1 MNKKKLVQAL
11 CIDYQKISTICVNEN
26 CNEIHQY
33 PSDCELRN
41 RYITTK
47 SCCLEDFGKEICIRI
62 DETTKRI
69 SLNYYANRTMTL
81 SKRKF
86 NRQRIRIQKLL
97 NPKTDTEEEMDN
109 ESNEISNEILVRF
122 D

>member
-1 MNKKKLVQAL
+1 MSKKKLVQAL

-26 CNEIHQY
+26 CNENIHQY
-33 PSDCELRN
+33 PSACELRN

-47 SCCLEDFGKEICIRI
+47 SLCLEDFGRDICIRV

-69 SLNYYANRTMTL
+69 SLNYYANRTITL

-86 NRQRIRIQKLL
+86 NKQKKRIQKLL
-97 NPKTDTEEEMDN
+97 NPKSDTEDEEDKIDN
-109 ESNEISNEILVRF
+109 ESNKLIVRF